1 MDYSKIALGGT
12 RQSCWIVERLVYSRQ
27 ELLRLQNWGILQETV
42 GIKFDNV
49 ALLQQ
54 ALTHP
59 SYANENPRGAVIID
73 NERLEFL
80 GDSVLNLIVTE
91 ELYRN
96 FPGLSEG
103 ELTKLRALLINQE
116 TLSRHARKLG
126 LGGYLLLGKG
136 EELTGGRE
144 RETNLADAFEALVGA
159 IFLDQGIDMTR
170 RFILAQ
176 LGNDVVTAMNQDK
189 RRNYKALLQEF
200 TQEKFKQLP
209 VYQVVA
215 VYGPDHAKFF
225 TVEVRLGGQTIGTG
239 SGKSKKTA
247 EMEAARAAWESLNIT

>member
-1 MDYSKIALGGT
+1 MDYSKIALGST
-12 RQSCWIVERLVYSRQ
+12 RQSCRVAGRLVYSRK
-27 ELLRLQNWGILQETV
+27 ELLRLQSWSILQETV
-42 GIKFDNV
+42 GIKFGNV

-59 SYANENPRGAVIID
+59 SYANENPEGVVID
-73 NERLEFL
+73 NARLEFL
-80 GDSVLNLIVTE
+80 GDAVLNLIVTE

-96 FPGLSEG
+96 FPGLNEG
-103 ELTKLRALLINQE
+103 ELTELRVLLIKQE
-116 TLSRHARKLG
+116 TLARHARKLG
-126 LGGYLLLGKG
+126 LGSHLLLGKG

-176 LGNDVVTAMNQDK
+176 LGDEIATVMDQDR

-215 VYGPDHAKFF
+215 VYGPDHARCF